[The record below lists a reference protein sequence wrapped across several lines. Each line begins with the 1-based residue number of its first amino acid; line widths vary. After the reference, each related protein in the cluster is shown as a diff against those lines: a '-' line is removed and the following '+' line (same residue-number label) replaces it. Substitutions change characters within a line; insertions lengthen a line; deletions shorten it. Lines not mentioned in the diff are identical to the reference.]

1 MLNRYVLNNAARV
14 GLLLCYIGLPL
25 SRKKY
30 LHRRCTAFLPPRA
43 LVSEKRA
50 EMARTLALR
59 AEGDMA
65 GAMSLVKGKTGVALM
80 DGIRHLVGQMD
91 AEQDLLVAGRQA
103 AVREIGLVTAISTAV
118 SLVLMGLV
126 ALAALNE
133 VRRRT
138 RLAGFMPVEVAS
150 RLADGDSDL
159 RHGRTGP
166 ATVAFVDL
174 RGSTARP
181 TACCPRPCLPC

>member
-1 MLNRYVLNNAARV
+1 VHSFSAAV
-14 GLLLCYIGLPL
+14 
-25 SRKKY
+25 
-30 LHRRCTAFLPPRA
+30 RA

-150 RLADGDSDL
+150 RLADGDSGL

-166 ATVAFVDL
+166 SRQRSRSWTSGV
-174 RGSTARP
+174 RP
-181 TACCPRPCLPC
+181 RWPKACCPRPCLPC

>member
-1 MLNRYVLNNAARV
+1 
-14 GLLLCYIGLPL
+14 
-25 SRKKY
+25 
-30 LHRRCTAFLPPRA
+30 
-43 LVSEKRA
+43 
-50 EMARTLALR
+50 MARTLAFR

-80 DGIRHLVGQMD
+80 DGIRHLVGQMN

-150 RLADGDSDL
+150 RLADGDSGL
-159 RHGRTGP
+159 PRGRTGP
-166 ATVAFVDL
+166 ATVAFVDPGL
-174 RGSTARP
+174 DRAARRPAARGPVFPADGVQALDLRRGS
-181 TACCPRPCLPC
+181 